1 MRSPIKCA
9 FIKHK
14 HAEWPNDNIIGF
26 GCMLMSDHV
35 GAETEAKLWPYV
47 WAGGN
52 DTGV

>member
-1 MRSPIKCA
+1 MWWTINYA

-14 HAEWPNDNIIGF
+14 YAGWLNDNIIGIN
-26 GCMLMSDHV
+26 CMLMSVDV